1 MLDFLSHNEAP
12 ISDAQW
18 DEIDKMVIEV
28 ARRQLVGRRFIDILG
43 PLGAGVQWITQ
54 DRFEGSIH
62 GNVDVLGEDSQSP
75 NHSPIHSTSR
85 MNLHIP
91 LVYKDFI
98 FYWRDVEY
106 TRQFNVPLDL
116 SAAAAAAS
124 GCARAED
131 EMIFLGFKD
140 NANHIDY
147 QGLLTVPGRNTL
159 KHSNWEEAGGV
170 FNDVIK
176 ATEKLAT
183 EGFYAPYAMVA
194 PPRLYS
200 KIHRYMNTT
209 GVMEIEYIRQIITQG
224 VYFSSVMPEDKI
236 LVVATGVQNLDLAIA
251 QDLKTAY
258 LGAANMNHPFRV
270 FESVV
275 LRIKRPGAICVIE
288 GK

>member
-12 ISDAQW
+12 VSDEQW
-18 DEIDKMVIEV
+18 DEIDRTVIEV
-28 ARRQLVGRRFIDILG
+28 ARRQLVGRRFIGILG
-43 PLGAGVQWITQ
+43 PLGAGIQWITQ

-62 GNVDVLGEDSQSP
+62 GATDVLGEDRTDLIRSS
-75 NHSPIHSTSR
+75 SR
-85 MNLHIP
+85 TNLHIP
-91 LVYKDFI
+91 IIYKDFM
-98 FYWRDVEY
+98 FYWRDIEAS
-106 TRQFNVPLDL
+106 RKFNIPLDL

-140 NANHIDY
+140 KANQIDY
-147 QGLLTVPGRNTL
+147 PGLLTVPGRHVITP
-159 KHSNWEEAGGV
+159 SNWEEPGGV

-200 KIHRYMNTT
+200 KIHRYINTT
-209 GVMEIEYIRQIITQG
+209 GMMEIEYIRQIITQG
-224 VYFSSVMPEDKI
+224 VYFSSVVPENQV
-236 LVVATGVQNLDLAIA
+236 LVVSTGVQNFDLAVG
-251 QDLKTAY
+251 QDFKTAY
-258 LGAANMNHPFRV
+258 LGAENMNHPFRV
-270 FESVV
+270 LETIV
-275 LRIKRPGAICVIE
+275 LRIKRPGSICVIE